1 MDMETK
7 NASVQKPL
15 SMDPSPFPLSS
26 RAKPRDL
33 QFTQPQTNPPGTN
46 PYLLPPAVGL
56 VPYLRTARSTIEYS
70 N

>member
-1 MDMETK
+1 MDMEMK

-33 QFTQPQTNPPGTN
+33 QFTQPQTNPPEPT
-46 PYLLPPAVGL
+46 PTYYRPQPA
-56 VPYLRTARSTIEYS
+56 
-70 N
+70 